1 MKIKIRI
8 PKGLLIKTKNSL
20 KQSHAHAA
28 ERVGFLFGKLVAGT
42 PPIILMTE
50 YLPVDD
56 DNYIRDK
63 GVGAK
68 INAAAIRAAMQ
79 KGLSD
84 SLGIFHVH
92 MHEWGM
98 AAFSG
103 LDLRES
109 ARLIP
114 GFQAAS
120 PQQAHG
126 AIVLTEN
133 GIASMVW
140 LPGQRKPAATGRI
153 SIIGWP
159 FSLFS
164 WGTHGR

>member
-1 MKIKIRI
+1 MIKIRI
-8 PKGLLIKTKNSL
+8 PKSLLTKAKNDL
-20 KQSHAHAA
+20 KRSHPHAA

-50 YLPVDD
+50 YIPLED
-56 DNYIRDK
+56 DNYIHDAH
-63 GVGAK
+63 VGAK
-68 INAAAIRAAMQ
+68 IDAAAIRAAMQ

-92 MHEWGM
+92 MHAWGS
-98 AAFSG
+98 AGFSG
-103 LDLRES
+103 IDLRES

-114 GFQAAS
+114 SFQAAS

-126 AIVLTEN
+126 AIVVTESDM
-133 GIASMVW
+133 AAMVW
-140 LPGQRKPAATGRI
+140 LPGKRKPTTAGKI
-153 SIIGWP
+153 SVIGWP

-164 WGTHGR
+164 WGKHGR

>member
-8 PKGLLIKTKNSL
+8 PKSLLIKTKIDL

-50 YLPVDD
+50 YRPVDD
-56 DNYIRDK
+56 DNYIHDEH
-63 GVGAK
+63 VGAK

-92 MHEWGM
+92 MHEWGS
-98 AAFSG
+98 AGFSG

-114 GFQAAS
+114 SFQAAS

-126 AIVLTEN
+126 AIVLTESDM
-133 GIASMVW
+133 AAMVW
-140 LPGQRKPAATGRI
+140 LPGKRKPVTTGKI
-153 SIIGWP
+153 SVIGWP
-159 FSLFS
+159 LSLFS